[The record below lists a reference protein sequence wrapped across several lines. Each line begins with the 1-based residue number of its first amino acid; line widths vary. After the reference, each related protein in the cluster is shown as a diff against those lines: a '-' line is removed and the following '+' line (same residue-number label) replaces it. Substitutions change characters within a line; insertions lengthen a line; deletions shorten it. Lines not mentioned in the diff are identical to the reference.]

1 MMYSQ
6 LSRDQNNYISKL
18 KKLLSQE
25 DSETEKI
32 EDKLEPNIMEEGKS
46 IGNGEEKQNEIEI
59 NHTIKEEKEKI
70 VIEEEHKKHHLI
82 DHTDHNIDFKPTSP
96 ISKVNGNANTMSMY
110 WNENISNHNN
120 NFTNRQN
127 TNNIVFN
134 PAVDHL
140 VFSDEGN
147 RESK

>member
-1 MMYSQ
+1 MSYSQ

-25 DSETEKI
+25 DSVTDKI
-32 EDKLEPNIMEEGKS
+32 EDKFEPNIMEEGKS
-46 IGNGEEKQNEIEI
+46 MGIGEEKQNEIEI
-59 NHTIKEEKEKI
+59 NHPINDEKEKI

-96 ISKVNGNANTMSMY
+96 ISKVNGNNANTMSMY
-110 WNENISNHNN
+110 WNENISNNNN
-120 NFTNRQN
+120 NFTYRQN

-140 VFSDEGN
+140 VFSDEGK
-147 RESK
+147 R